1 MLRKVALLSL
11 AASALSVT
19 CWSGPVT
26 PAMADTLA
34 PANVEF
40 LYRTG
45 DRVTNDAYGSLYED
59 GKLGVSCDFH
69 SGTGDLTFHTSS
81 PGPGQ
86 NTRTLNFSFGA
97 PLTPCGT
104 TPGGKVPAPAQS
116 ASLTVSG
123 IYGTASLPVGG
134 TLFTRAV
141 FFLNEGMLRY
151 GNTNYCANL
160 VMVTHPDA
168 STWWIS
174 STPTAPNTGDLA
186 VIIEPIHGK
195 DSPVFYW
202 EMPFQIKVTLQ

>member
-1 MLRKVALLSL
+1 MLRKVVLLSL
-11 AASALSVT
+11 AASALSFV
-19 CWSGPVT
+19 CCPGFVT
-26 PAMADTLA
+26 PAIADTLA

-40 LYRTG
+40 VYRTG

-59 GKLGVSCDFH
+59 GKLGVSCDLH
-69 SGTGDLTFHTSS
+69 SGTADLTFHTSS

-97 PLTPCGT
+97 PLTPCAT
-104 TPGGKVPAPAQS
+104 TPGGKIPTSTQS

-123 IYGTASLPVGG
+123 IFAMPVGG
-134 TLFTRAV
+134 TLSTRAV

-151 GNTNYCANL
+151 GNTSYCANL

-186 VIIEPIHGK
+186 VMVESVHGK